1 MGENKHGRI
10 FIRRQMEESCEDKQA
25 HSFIAAYLSRRSG
38 ENKEQIIDGVAKD
51 RCARRDGQ
59 ANRPEGEHGEET
71 IAGNSQAGERHSW
84 QEDMGT
90 AGASKQRVNKASS
103 KRLHLPANASGE

>member
-1 MGENKHGRI
+1 MGENKHGSN

-38 ENKEQIIDGVAKD
+38 ENKEQIINGVAKD

-59 ANRPEGEHGEET
+59 ANCPESEQGEEAIT
-71 IAGNSQAGERHSW
+71 GDGQAGERHSW
-84 QEDMGT
+84 QEDIGT
-90 AGASKQRVNKASS
+90 ACASKQRVNKASS
-103 KRLHLPANASGE
+103 KR